1 MCIQILSSF
10 CQPINY
16 FFMKYFLLVISTI
29 CSLASIAQK
38 KQTSTLPKPKI
49 VIGIMVD
56 QMRWDYL
63 YRYQNRYTTNG
74 FNTFLKQG
82 FNCQNTF
89 IPYTPTATACGHACV
104 YTGSVP
110 AINGITGN
118 NWWDEKLQKSITS
131 VEDNTV
137 KTVGSNNKEGEQSPK
152 NLKTSTITDQLQL
165 ATNFKSKTIGISIKP
180 RASILPAGHLANAA
194 YWYDEKTGK
203 FITSSF
209 YMSQLPAWVEIFN
222 NRKLPDFYY
231 KQGWDLLYPLNT
243 YTNSTNDTADW
254 ERSDWMGVDKAVFPY
269 NLEKYIG
276 KDYKKLPYI
285 PQGSE
290 FTFEMA
296 KAAIE
301 GENLG
306 NNNVTDFLAVSFSS
320 TDYMGHSFGP
330 NSVEAE
336 DMFLRL
342 DKLLANFFEYLDKRF
357 GKGNYLTFLTADHGV
372 AHVANFA
379 KSKKLPAGSYNSIDL
394 INEGNKVCFE
404 KYGIEKVII
413 NQTYYN
419 LSLDLKK
426 IETAKLSI
434 DEVKQTLIN
443 ALQKMD
449 GIYRIIDK
457 EKFETSNLP
466 NPIKERLING
476 YFPYRSGQLQIIP
489 LPQWFKDNPK
499 GTDHSVWNPYDA
511 HIPLLWYGW
520 GIQKGESFKERY
532 MTDIAPTLAA
542 LLKIEMPNGC
552 VGKVIEE
559 VLKK

>member
-1 MCIQILSSF
+1 MKKIVFSLISFWCIGF
-10 CQPINY
+10 
-16 FFMKYFLLVISTI
+16 V
-29 CSLASIAQK
+29 SIYGQSK
-38 KQTSTLPKPKI
+38 KKSYTLKQPKI
-49 VIGIMVD
+49 VIGIMID

-63 YRYQNRYTTNG
+63 YRYQNRYTANG
-74 FNTFLKQG
+74 FNTFLKDG

-118 NWWDEKLQKSITS
+118 NWWDEKLNKSVTS
-131 VEDNTV
+131 VEDKTV
-137 KTVGSNNKEGEQSPK
+137 KTVGSTTNEGQQSPHY
-152 NLKTSTITDQLQL
+152 LKTSTIGDQLQL
-165 ATNFKSKTIGISIKP
+165 ATNFKAKTIGISIKP
-180 RASILPAGHLANAA
+180 RASILPAGHIANAA
-194 YWYDEKTGK
+194 YWYDEKVGK
-203 FITSSF
+203 FITSTF
-209 YMSQLPAWVEIFN
+209 YMQQLPAWVEAFN
-222 NRKLPDFYY
+222 NRNLPDFYY
-231 KQGWDLLYPLNT
+231 KQGWNLLYPLNT

-254 ERSDWMGVDKAVFPY
+254 ERIEWMGVERAVFPY
-269 NLEKYIG
+269 NLEKYMG

-285 PQGSE
+285 PQGNDY
-290 FTFEMA
+290 TLEMA

-306 NNNVTDFLAVSFSS
+306 NNMVTDFLALSLSS

-342 DKLLANFFEYLDKRF
+342 DKSLANFFSYLDKRF
-357 GKGNYLTFLTADHGV
+357 GKGNYTTFLTADHGV

-379 KSKKLPAGSYNSIDL
+379 KSKRLPAGSYNSNDL
-394 INEGNKVCFE
+394 LKEGNKVCLE
-404 KYGIEKVII
+404 KFGVDKII
-413 NQTYYN
+413 FHQTYYN
-419 LSLDLKK
+419 LSIDIKK
-426 IETAKLSI
+426 IDSAKLNL
-434 DEVKQTLIN
+434 DEVKQTIIS

-449 GIYRIIDK
+449 GIYRVIDK
-457 EKFETSNLP
+457 EKIQTSNLP
-466 NPIKERLING
+466 NPIRERIING
-476 YFPYRSGQLQIIP
+476 YFPGRSGQLQVIP
-489 LPQWFKDNPK
+489 MPQWFKDNPK

-520 GIQKGESFKERY
+520 GINKGESFKEMY

-559 VLKK
+559 VIKK

>member
-1 MCIQILSSF
+1 MRKLGIFFTLSFIWQI
-10 CQPINY
+10 
-16 FFMKYFLLVISTI
+16 
-29 CSLASIAQK
+29 SIAQK
-38 KQTSTLPKPKI
+38 TQLPKNSVPKSIKNEPSLKYPKI
-49 VIGIMVD
+49 IVGIMID

-63 YRYQNRYTTNG
+63 YRYQNRYTKNG
-74 FNTFLKQG
+74 FNRILNEG

-89 IPYTPTATACGHACV
+89 IPYTPTATACGHSCV

-118 NWWDEKLQKSITS
+118 SWWDEKLQKNITS

-137 KTVGSNNKEGEQSPK
+137 KTVGSNTKEGEQSPK
-152 NLKTSTITDQLQL
+152 NLKSNTIGDQLKL
-165 ATNFKSKTIGISIKP
+165 ATNFQSKTIGISIKP
-180 RASILPAGHLANAA
+180 RASILPAGHMANAA
-194 YWYDEKTGK
+194 YWYDEKAGK
-203 FITSSF
+203 FITSSY
-209 YMSQLPAWVEIFN
+209 YMQQLPTWVEAFN
-222 NRKLPDFYY
+222 NRNLPDSFY
-231 KQGWDLLYPLNT
+231 KQGWKLLYPLNT

-254 ERSDWMGVDKAVFPY
+254 ERGDWMGVDKTVFPY
-269 NLEKYIG
+269 SLDKYIG

-285 PQGSE
+285 PQGND
-290 FTFEMA
+290 FTVAMV

-342 DKLLANFFEYLDKRF
+342 DMLLGDFFMYLDKRF

-379 KSKKLPAGSYNSIDL
+379 KSKKLPAGSYNSSEL
-394 INEGNKVCFE
+394 IKLGNKACFD
-404 KYGIEKVII
+404 KYGIEKMIV

-426 IETAKLSI
+426 IDSAKLNI

-443 ALQKMD
+443 ALQKTE

-457 EKFETSNLP
+457 EKLETSNLP

-476 YFPYRSGQLQIIP
+476 YYPYRSGQLQIIP
-489 LPQWFKDNPK
+489 QPQWFKDNPK

-520 GIQKGESFKERY
+520 GIKKGESFKERY

-552 VGKVIEE
+552 VGKVIDE
-559 VLKK
+559 VLK